1 MDNFDFFVKSDLS
14 SFVGKWVAILN
25 EKVVASGKDFKE
37 VAEKVDKE
45 FPNQKPLLTKV
56 PKNIARIL

>member
-1 MDNFDFFVKSDLS
+1 MDNFEFFVKSDLS
-14 SFVGKWVAILN
+14 GFVGKWVAILN
-25 EKVVASGKDFKE
+25 EKVVASGENFKE